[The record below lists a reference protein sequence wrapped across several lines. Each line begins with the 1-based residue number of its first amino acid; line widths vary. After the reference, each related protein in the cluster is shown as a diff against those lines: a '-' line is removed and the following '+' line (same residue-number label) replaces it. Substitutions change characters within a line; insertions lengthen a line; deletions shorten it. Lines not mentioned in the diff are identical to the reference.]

1 MRDIYYTYVL
11 YSPAS
16 DKIYISQTTDLQ
28 KRLASH
34 NSGKSSYT
42 KSYIP
47 WELVYF
53 EEFPT
58 RSQAMKKEKELKS
71 HRGREHIRN
80 KILPVR
86 VWQLPD

>member
-11 YSPAS
+11 YSTAS
-16 DKIYISQTTDLQ
+16 DKIYIGQTTDLK
-28 KRLASH
+28 KRLEAH

-53 EEFPT
+53 EEFTT

-71 HRGREHIRN
+71 HRGREYIRN
-80 KILPVR
+80 KILSVR
-86 VWQLPD
+86 VRQMPD